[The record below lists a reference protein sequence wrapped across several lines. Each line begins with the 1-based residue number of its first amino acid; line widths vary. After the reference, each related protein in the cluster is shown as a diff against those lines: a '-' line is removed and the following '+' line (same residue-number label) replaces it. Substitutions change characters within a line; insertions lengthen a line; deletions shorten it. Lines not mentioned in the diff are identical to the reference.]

1 MICLFHLN
9 CSFHCLLTW
18 RSVNLFLK
26 HKWQLSWILFYF
38 CAMCVRNT
46 VVVRNRILPF
56 FFLLELVWKNFL
68 LFYLQTATDLC
79 VWIVCCG
86 FFVCWFLFI
95 FVLFS
100 DRWGC
105 QRATCQTTVDAL
117 TRSLD
122 FDFFF
127 IKNTHYRKRKIF
139 MQCSLLVVSH
149 SVHSTHITLQ
159 TAQDNR
165 PN

>member
-38 CAMCVRNT
+38 CAMSVRNT

-56 FFLLELVWKNFL
+56 FFHLELVWKNFL

-86 FFVCWFLFI
+86 FFCVLIFVYFCFI
-95 FVLFS
+95 FRSMRLS
-100 DRWGC
+100 
-105 QRATCQTTVDAL
+105 
-117 TRSLD
+117 TRYMPNYGWC
-122 FDFFF
+122 FNTIARFWFF
-127 IKNTHYRKRKIF
+127 
-139 MQCSLLVVSH
+139 LLK
-149 SVHSTHITLQ
+149 THIIVNAKYSCNAHCSSYHIQSTPLI
-159 TAQDNR
+159 
-165 PN
+165 